1 MSNIYLKV
9 ILRKN
14 QNFDFLSLKTSSPGQ
29 FLELLKL
36 KNQRSRSKTA
46 RWFPIILFFKK
57 KKKKKKKLKSKSPC
71 LLLKKDENFNKK
83 ETESK
88 MESPP

>member
-1 MSNIYLKV
+1 MSDIYLNV

-14 QNFDFLSLKTSSPGQ
+14 QNFDFLNSKTSSPGQ

-36 KNQRSRSKTA
+36 KNQRSGSKTA
-46 RWFPIILFFKK
+46 RWFPNILILKIN
-57 KKKKKKKLKSKSPC
+57 KKKLMSKSPC

-83 ETESK
+83 ATESK
-88 MESPP
+88 MESPPNF

>member
-1 MSNIYLKV
+1 MSNIYLNV

-36 KNQRSRSKTA
+36 KNQRSGSKTA
-46 RWFPIILFFKK
+46 RWFPIILIL
-57 KKKKKKKLKSKSPC
+57 KKKKKKLKSKSPC

>member
-36 KNQRSRSKTA
+36 KNQRSGSKTA
-46 RWFPIILFFKK
+46 RWFPIILIFKK
-57 KKKKKKKLKSKSPC
+57 KKKKKKIKVKKSMPFVEKR
-71 LLLKKDENFNKK
+71 
-83 ETESK
+83 
-88 MESPP
+88 

>member
-9 ILRKN
+9 ILRKD

-36 KNQRSRSKTA
+36 KNQRSGSKTA
-46 RWFPIILFFKK
+46 RWFPIILIL

>member
-36 KNQRSRSKTA
+36 KNQRSGSKTA
-46 RWFPIILFFKK
+46 RWFPIILILKK
-57 KKKKKKKLKSKSPC
+57 KKKK
-71 LLLKKDENFNKK
+71 N
-83 ETESK
+83 
-88 MESPP
+88 

>member
-1 MSNIYLKV
+1 MSNIYLNV

-36 KNQRSRSKTA
+36 KNQRSGSKTA
-46 RWFPIILFFKK
+46 RWFPIILIL

>member
-36 KNQRSRSKTA
+36 KNQRSGSKTA
-46 RWFPIILFFKK
+46 RWFPIILIL
-57 KKKKKKKLKSKSPC
+57 KKKKKKLKSKSPC

>member
-1 MSNIYLKV
+1 MSNIYLNV

-36 KNQRSRSKTA
+36 KNQRSGSKTA
-46 RWFPIILFFKK
+46 RWFPIILILKK
-57 KKKKKKKLKSKSPC
+57 KKKKKIKVKKSMPFVEKR
-71 LLLKKDENFNKK
+71 
-83 ETESK
+83 
-88 MESPP
+88 

>member
-36 KNQRSRSKTA
+36 KNQRSGSKTA
-46 RWFPIILFFKK
+46 RWFPIILIL

>member
-36 KNQRSRSKTA
+36 KNQRSGSKTA
-46 RWFPIILFFKK
+46 RWFHLILIF

>member
-36 KNQRSRSKTA
+36 KNQSSGSKTA
-46 RWFPIILFFKK
+46 RWFPIILIL

>member
-36 KNQRSRSKTA
+36 KNQRSGSKTA
-46 RWFPIILFFKK
+46 RWFPIILIL
-57 KKKKKKKLKSKSPC
+57 KKKKKLKSKSPC

>member
-36 KNQRSRSKTA
+36 KNQRSGSKAA
-46 RWFPIILFFKK
+46 RWFPIILIL

>member
-36 KNQRSRSKTA
+36 KNQRSGSKTA
-46 RWFPIILFFKK
+46 RWFPIILILKK
-57 KKKKKKKLKSKSPC
+57 KKKKKKKSKSPC

>member
-14 QNFDFLSLKTSSPGQ
+14 QNFDFLSSKTSSPGQ

-36 KNQRSRSKTA
+36 KNQRSGSKTA
-46 RWFPIILFFKK
+46 RWFTIILIFKK
-57 KKKKKKKLKSKSPC
+57 KKKKK
-71 LLLKKDENFNKK
+71 N
-83 ETESK
+83 
-88 MESPP
+88 